1 MPAVAVEPESEG
13 VAVKGSTLLGA
24 VLVAVSALFLVWS
37 FAYNGMAGFVPV
49 VLAFPTTVLAALC
62 LAGERYPGILKAFEV
77 SLEDVLSTAAGD
89 AGGPAAAE
97 GAGAGE
103 MKLITRMFVWFA
115 VFGVLVFVAGFYV
128 STTLFALFFTRLQGG
143 VSWQG
148 SAFVTA
154 LALGFFYFVFEET
167 LKVDL
172 FAGVLFGAFVPPL

>member
-1 MPAVAVEPESEG
+1 M
-13 VAVKGSTLLGA
+13 KGSTLLGA
-24 VLVAVSALFLVWS
+24 ILVAVSALFLVWS

-49 VLAFPTTVLAALC
+49 VLALPTTVLAALC

-89 AGGPAAAE
+89 AKVEGPAASE

-103 MKLITRMFVWFA
+103 MARITRMFVWFA
-115 VFGVLVFVAGFYV
+115 AFGVLVFVAGFYV